1 MADRKEHAS
10 MPGWS
15 TCAVCGGLCDERAVS
30 LALPSSASGYA
41 LFRNV
46 PAEVCTVCGETR
58 FTLSTTGRVLAAMRR
73 ASHPDAVAVVPVYD
87 LNRDI

>member
-1 MADRKEHAS
+1 MADRTEHAP

-41 LFRNV
+41 LLRNV
-46 PAEVCTVCGETR
+46 PAEVCTICGETS
-58 FTLSTTGRVLAAMRR
+58 FTLGTTERVLAAVRNG
-73 ASHPDAVAVVPVYD
+73 SQPDAVAVVPVYD
-87 LNRDI
+87 LKRGM